1 MKEFYL
7 QSYPSDLVHQKIFEV
22 TFELSERLHLV
33 SKQAV
38 VSAEMLASE
47 TLKRT
52 QQDYADLKK
61 EIAEERDR
69 SRDTRHGLDT

>member
-1 MKEFYL
+1 MKGDLEDMKEFY
-7 QSYPSDLVHQKIFEV
+7 STDYPADLVYQKIFEV

-52 QQDYADLKK
+52 KEDY
-61 EIAEERDR
+61 
-69 SRDTRHGLDT
+69 

>member
-1 MKEFYL
+1 MKEFY
-7 QSYPSDLVHQKIFEV
+7 STDYPADLVYQKIFEV

-52 QQDYADLKK
+52 KEDY
-61 EIAEERDR
+61 
-69 SRDTRHGLDT
+69 

>member
-1 MKEFYL
+1 MRELYIAD
-7 QSYPSDLVHQKIFEV
+7 YPADLVYQKIFEV
-22 TFELSERLHLV
+22 TFELSERLHLA

-52 QQDYADLKK
+52 QEDY
-61 EIAEERDR
+61 
-69 SRDTRHGLDT
+69 